1 MPSLSSGDTLSLK
14 NLGTAVRTTSTG
26 SGVSLN
32 SIQTSI
38 DATLDGATRQFS
50 DFAGDSV
57 DGISGF
63 TYVVENTSET
73 YRLNFTGTGSRFTD
87 GIADQSANF
96 TWVVSAGGKLSV
108 SSNSGET
115 AVFAASTM
123 TDNTDNTDQT
133 TLQTVATHT
142 IRVVFDDTFNGH
154 MTNFGAN
161 RDKTVYSVDSYDNN
175 AAALC
180 LTADSPIT
188 KWDGSIVEV
197 GDLDEGDELIGYN
210 PNNLNLDSDE
220 DFFEWNAKDVL
231 GEFEK
236 VKVKDIIYSFASSYY
251 KINDGEI
258 TATSEHPMLI
268 WDSTDELYKFKE
280 MFRIE
285 VGDRLIKAAGGIRDG
300 LVEVNVDKIEVVKE
314 SVEIVSINVE
324 EVDTYLVNG
333 YVTHNKGGNTHTDAS
348 APSAPTELAWN
359 NSQRTLTWS
368 GDGTNDVFDLQVST
382 ASNFSSTEVNQ
393 TEWSATS
400 YVYGAGEP
408 ADGTYYARV
417 RQYGTNGL
425 LSSYS
430 STLTFSKS

>member
-14 NLGTAVRTTSTG
+14 QLGTAIRTTATG

-32 SIQTSI
+32 SLNDSAGTEVKLSN
-38 DATLDGATRQFS
+38 
-50 DFAGDSV
+50 FAGDSI

-73 YRLNFTGTGSRFTD
+73 YRLNFSGTGSHFSSK
-87 GIADQSANF
+87 IADQSANF
-96 TWVVSAGGKLSV
+96 TWSVPAGSKLSV

-251 KINDGEI
+251 NINDGEI
-258 TATSEHPMLI
+258 TATSEHPMLV

-348 APSAPTELAWN
+348 APNAPTSLAYDD
-359 NSQRTLTWS
+359 SAYTLSWS
-368 GDGTNDVFDLQVST
+368 GDGTNDVYDLQVSM
-382 ASNFSSTEVNQ
+382 ASNFALADIVVDE

-400 YVYGAGEP
+400 YVYGTP
-408 ADGTYYARV
+408 PSSGTYYARV

-430 STLTFSKS
+430 STLEFTQS

>member
-14 NLGTAVRTTSTG
+14 QLGTAVRTTSTG

-32 SIQTSI
+32 AIQTSI

-87 GIADQSANF
+87 GIADQSDNF
-96 TWVVSAGGKLSV
+96 KWSVPAGSKLSV

-115 AVFAASTM
+115 AVFAASEM
-123 TDNTDNTDQT
+123 TNAETQT
-133 TLQTVATHT
+133 ELQTVATHT
-142 IRVVFDDTFNGH
+142 IRVIFDDTFNGH
-154 MTNFGAN
+154 MSNFGSN
-161 RDKTVYSVDSYDNN
+161 RDKTVYTVDSYDNN
-175 AAALC
+175 ASALC

-197 GDLDEGDELIGYN
+197 GDLEEGDELVGYN

-220 DFFEWNAKDVL
+220 DFFEWNARDVL

-251 KINDGEI
+251 NINDGEI
-258 TATSEHPMLI
+258 TATSEHPMLV
-268 WDSTDELYKFKE
+268 WDKADSIYRFKE
-280 MFRIE
+280 MFRLQ

-333 YVTHNKGGNTHTDAS
+333 YVTHNKGGNSHTDVA
-348 APSAPTELAWN
+348 APSAVTGLNFSNPTLSWTAY
-359 NSQRTLTWS
+359 S
-368 GDGTNDVFDLQVST
+368 GATAYDFQVSS
-382 ASNFSSTEVNQ
+382 ASNFSSFEANE
-393 TEWSATS
+393 TEWNQNSAELIQGYS
-400 YVYGAGEP
+400 LV
-408 ADGTYYARV
+408 DGNTYYARV
-417 RQYGTNGL
+417 RAIKSGL
-425 LSSYS
+425 AGAWS
-430 STLTFSKS
+430 STLTFVAGDV

>member
-32 SIQTSI
+32 
-38 DATLDGATRQFS
+38 TLNDSAGTEVKLS
-50 DFAGDSV
+50 NFAGDSI

-73 YRLNFTGTGSRFTD
+73 YRLNFTGTGSHFSSK
-87 GIADQSANF
+87 IADQPANF
-96 TWVVSAGGKLSV
+96 TWSVPAGSKLSV

-115 AVFAASTM
+115 AVFAASEM
-123 TDNTDNTDQT
+123 TNAGTQT
-133 TLQTVATHT
+133 QLQTVATHT
-142 IRVVFDDTFNGH
+142 VRVVFDDTFNGH
-154 MTNFGAN
+154 MSNFGSN
-161 RDKTVYSVDSYDNN
+161 RDKTVYTVDSYDNN

-251 KINDGEI
+251 NINDGEI
-258 TATSEHPMLI
+258 TATSEHPMLV

-348 APSAPTELAWN
+348 APNAPTSLAWTN
-359 NSQRTLTWS
+359 GTRTLSWS

-382 ASNFSSTEVNQ
+382 VSNFSSTEVDE

-400 YVYGAGEP
+400 YVYDSGQP
-408 ADGTYYARV
+408 ANGTYYARV

-430 STLTFSKS
+430 STLEFTKS

>member
-14 NLGTAVRTTSTG
+14 QLGTAIRTTATG

-32 SIQTSI
+32 SLNDSAGTEVKLSN
-38 DATLDGATRQFS
+38 
-50 DFAGDSV
+50 FAGDSI

-73 YRLNFTGTGSRFTD
+73 YRLNFSGTGSHFSSK
-87 GIADQSANF
+87 IADQSANF
-96 TWVVSAGGKLSV
+96 TWSVPAGSKLSV

-251 KINDGEI
+251 NINDGEI
-258 TATSEHPMLI
+258 TATSEHPMLV

-348 APSAPTELAWN
+348 APNAPTSLAYDD
-359 NSQRTLTWS
+359 SAYTLSWS
-368 GDGTNDVFDLQVST
+368 GDGTNDVYDLQVSM
-382 ASNFSSTEVNQ
+382 ASNFAVADIVVDE

-400 YVYGAGEP
+400 YVYGTP
-408 ADGTYYARV
+408 PSSGTYYARV

-430 STLTFSKS
+430 STLEFTQS

>member
-14 NLGTAVRTTSTG
+14 QLGTAVRTTSTG

-32 SIQTSI
+32 AIQTSI

-87 GIADQSANF
+87 GIADQSDNF
-96 TWVVSAGGKLSV
+96 KWSVPAGSKLSV

-115 AVFAASTM
+115 AVFAASEM
-123 TDNTDNTDQT
+123 TNAETQT
-133 TLQTVATHT
+133 ELQTVATHT
-142 IRVVFDDTFNGH
+142 IRVIFDDTFNGH
-154 MTNFGAN
+154 MSNFGSN
-161 RDKTVYSVDSYDNN
+161 RDKTVYTVDSYDNN

-197 GDLDEGDELIGYN
+197 GDLEEGDELVGYN

-220 DFFEWNAKDVL
+220 DFFEWNARDVL

-251 KINDGEI
+251 NINDGEI
-258 TATSEHPMLI
+258 TATSEHPMLV
-268 WDSTDELYKFKE
+268 WDKADSIYRFKE
-280 MFRIE
+280 MFRLQ

-333 YVTHNKGGNTHTDAS
+333 YVTHNKGGNSHTDVA
-348 APSAPTELAWN
+348 APSAVTGLNFSNPTLSWTAY
-359 NSQRTLTWS
+359 S
-368 GDGTNDVFDLQVST
+368 GATAYDFQVSS
-382 ASNFSSTEVNQ
+382 ASNFSSFEANE
-393 TEWSATS
+393 TEWNQNSAELIQGYS
-400 YVYGAGEP
+400 LV
-408 ADGTYYARV
+408 DGNTYYARV
-417 RQYGTNGL
+417 RAIKSGL
-425 LSSYS
+425 AGAWS
-430 STLTFSKS
+430 STLTFVAGDV

>member
-14 NLGTAVRTTSTG
+14 QLGTAIRTTATG

-32 SIQTSI
+32 
-38 DATLDGATRQFS
+38 TLNDSAGTEVKLS
-50 DFAGDSV
+50 NFAGDSI

-73 YRLNFTGTGSRFTD
+73 YRLNFSGTGSHFSSK
-87 GIADQSANF
+87 IADQSDNF
-96 TWVVSAGGKLSV
+96 KWSVPAGSKLSV

-115 AVFAASTM
+115 AVFAASEM
-123 TDNTDNTDQT
+123 TNAETQT
-133 TLQTVATHT
+133 ELQTVATHT
-142 IRVVFDDTFNGH
+142 IRVIFDDTFNGH
-154 MTNFGAN
+154 MSNFGSN

-175 AAALC
+175 ASALC

-197 GDLDEGDELIGYN
+197 GDLEEGDELVGYN

-220 DFFEWNAKDVL
+220 DFFEWNARDVL

-251 KINDGEI
+251 NINDGEI
-258 TATSEHPMLI
+258 TATSEHPMLV
-268 WDSTDELYKFKE
+268 WDKADSIYRFKE
-280 MFRIE
+280 MFRLQ

-300 LVEVNVDKIEVVKE
+300 LVEVNIDKIEVVKE

-333 YVTHNKGGNTHTDAS
+333 YVTHNKGGNSHTDLA
-348 APSAPTELAWN
+348 APSAVTGLAYNSPTLSWTAY
-359 NSQRTLTWS
+359 S
-368 GDGTNDVFDLQVST
+368 GATAYDFQVSNSSDW
-382 ASNFSSTEVNQ
+382 ASVADYVATE
-393 TEWSATS
+393 TEWNQNSAELIQGYSLTP
-400 YVYGAGEP
+400 GE
-408 ADGTYYARV
+408 TYYARV
-417 RQYGTNGL
+417 RAIKSGL
-425 LSSYS
+425 AGAYS
-430 STLTFSKS
+430 STLTFTA